1 MRPLLRVTPSFV
13 RTATL
18 LSIFAA
24 SLLGACGGKQL
35 STMDG
40 SGSGGGGASGGS
52 GGSGGIANLPDGGA
66 CVNLASF
73 DQSCDRT
80 SDCVQVNGISS
91 NGDAPVCDGYYPQCP
106 GGGINKSAL
115 ASYMAALSELTP
127 YSGYYDCPANAA
139 PKCQDHVCC
148 TPDFVTGECT
158 LSDAGRGGEAGT
170 GSSDA
175 GACVD
180 IDLADY
186 DQSCVKASDCTII
199 QSGEVCSGSC
209 NCGDSSIN
217 QSGLAE
223 YEKATAGIAP
233 SSCPC
238 AEAMPECVHGKCA
251 LPSGG

>member
-1 MRPLLRVTPSFV
+1 MRTLLHVTPSFV

-52 GGSGGIANLPDGGA
+52 GGAGGSGGSGGRGGSGGPGGSGGLANLPDGGA
-66 CVNLASF
+66 CVTLTSF

-80 SDCVQVNGISS
+80 ADCVQVNGISS

-127 YSGYYDCPANAA
+127 YSGYYDCPLNAA

-148 TPDFVTGECT
+148 TPDIATGECT
-158 LSDAGRGGEAGT
+158 LSDAGGGGEAGT

-180 IDLADY
+180 IDL
-186 DQSCVKASDCTII
+186 
-199 QSGEVCSGSC
+199 
-209 NCGDSSIN
+209 
-217 QSGLAE
+217 
-223 YEKATAGIAP
+223 
-233 SSCPC
+233 
-238 AEAMPECVHGKCA
+238 
-251 LPSGG
+251 